1 MSTRGKCPQTA
12 MMTGTWKITA
22 TPKDVAQADVGQRRP
37 QPSLRS
43 QMSYARSTELKP
55 SYCRISEAPSPTQD
69 PTKPTRLQPCSPP
82 RRRTITNFNPSHHH
96 LRARSRTRTPRA
108 VSPDR
113 GRTTGR
119 GLVAS
124 AATPSPI
131 AEQTS
136 ARARTPTHPSAIFA
150 YRMDTQFLRAPTCK
164 RNNAPTVDGGAMI
177 PAIASA
183 TSQKRTKASY
193 SVAATK
199 YQTMAR

>member
-1 MSTRGKCPQTA
+1 MSTKRKCPRTA
-12 MMTGTWKITA
+12 MMTWMTMA
-22 TPKDVAQADVGQRRP
+22 TTKDVAQVDAGKIRP

-43 QMSYARSTELKP
+43 QMNYARSTELKP
-55 SYCRISEAPSPTQD
+55 SCCRISEAPSLPHPPT
-69 PTKPTRLQPCSPP
+69 TPTRPQPRSPP
-82 RRRTITNFNPSHHH
+82 RRRTTTNLNPSHHH
-96 LRARSRTRTPRA
+96 PRARSRTRTPRA

-113 GRTTGR
+113 GRMTGR
-119 GLVAS
+119 GLAAS
-124 AATPSPI
+124 AVTPSPI

-136 ARARTPTHPSAIFA
+136 ARARTPTRPSAIFA
-150 YRMDTQFLRAPTCK
+150 YRMDTQFLHAPTCK

-183 TSQKRTKASY
+183 TSQKRTKALY